1 MRHGQAHKLILYD
14 IFTVCI
20 RRAFSI
26 STTNLVS
33 SAATAPSL
41 PAVRSYPLCTPLPRW
56 SHERDLCVDASG
68 LSEPQ
73 HRGASCKVHSEV
85 QSLSGHR
92 KATGSRTFARRR
104 CCQRGTGRVRAA
116 EQAQSGQCHSP
127 VEDQVGMSS
136 APRLGRL
143 LLARRT
149 SMATSS
155 RASKIL
161 TFFLAFTSPDCWP
174 WDHDRSWLRTPWVF
188 TRS

>member
-1 MRHGQAHKLILYD
+1 VKTHGVGNYDLSLSQGQQSGEVKATKVKAMRG
-14 IFTVCI
+14 
-20 RRAFSI
+20 
-26 STTNLVS
+26 
-33 SAATAPSL
+33 
-41 PAVRSYPLCTPLPRW
+41 
-56 SHERDLCVDASG
+56 HERDLCVDASG